1 MQMTGQLVRILD
13 GRAWELLTEEGHV
26 GLEQAL
32 RKYEGKKVRLTIVEV
47 SEKRRGKKKGAK

>member
-13 GRAWELLTEEGHV
+13 GKAWELLTEKGHV

-32 RKYEGKKVRLTIVEV
+32 RKYEGKRVRLTIVEV
-47 SEKRRGKKKGAK
+47 SEKRKAKKATK